1 MKNVRFHSNFLNRKG
16 EDMKKSLILLP
27 LVALVLAGCTTS
39 GKGGGKKKK
48 SSSESTSQKS
58 SSGGPTVPP
67 GPTPAGK
74 ADFDLTPGRH
84 TAILDFEN
92 YPDDY
97 TYPRA
102 EEGDTEGK
110 AGEFGGMHWL
120 VFHSYKGSYEG
131 QYWLMMKDKDNWDA
145 TSNAWFANSDD
156 LGTIESIEVAIRTGA
171 SAKKKYDLSV
181 GTSAFTSAQTD
192 GTEFDINSYG
202 RYSGTDKKGFFCVS
216 TKKDSG
222 NAYNGQISKLTVTYT
237 IS

>member
-1 MKNVRFHSNFLNRKG
+1 
-16 EDMKKSLILLP
+16 MKKSLILLP
-27 LVALVLAGCTTS
+27 LVALVLAGCTT
-39 GKGGGKKKK
+39 GGSKGKKKK
-48 SSSESTSQKS
+48 SSSESTSQKT
-58 SSGGPTVPP
+58 SGSGSGPTVSP
-67 GPTPAGK
+67 GPGPAGK

-110 AGEFGGMHWL
+110 AGNFGGMNWL
-120 VFHSYKGSYEG
+120 IFHSYKGSYEG

-145 TSNAWFANSDD
+145 TSNAWFANSDS
-156 LGTIESIEVAIRTGA
+156 LGSIESIEVAIRTGA

-181 GTSAFTSAQTD
+181 GNSAFTSAQTG

-202 RYSGTDKKGFFCVS
+202 RYSGSGNGYFCVS

>member
-1 MKNVRFHSNFLNRKG
+1 
-16 EDMKKSLILLP
+16 MKKSLILLP

-48 SSSESTSQKS
+48 SSSEPASTSKTGPTTPT
-58 SSGGPTVPP
+58 SSGGEGGEAV
-67 GPTPAGK
+67 
-74 ADFDLTPGRH
+74 DFDLTPGRH
-84 TAILDFEN
+84 TAILDFEGH
-92 YPDDY
+92 PDDY

-145 TSNAWFANSDD
+145 TSTAWFANSDD
-156 LGTIESIEVAIRTGA
+156 LGTIESIEVAIRDGA
-171 SAKKKYDLSV
+171 SKYKKYDLSV
-181 GTSAFTSAQTD
+181 GTSAFTSAQTG
-192 GTEFDINSYG
+192 GTEFDVNSYG

-216 TKKDSG
+216 TKKDTG
-222 NAYNGQISKLTVTYT
+222 TNKYNGQISKLTVTYT